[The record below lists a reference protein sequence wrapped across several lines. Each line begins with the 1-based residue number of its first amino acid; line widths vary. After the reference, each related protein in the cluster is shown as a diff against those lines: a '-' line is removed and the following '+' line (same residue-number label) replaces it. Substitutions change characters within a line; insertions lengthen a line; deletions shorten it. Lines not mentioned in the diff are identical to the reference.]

1 MFETPQALYL
11 LEMLIFGSVVFMH
24 LSRKSDMAVVLY
36 VVQSLAVVTLLYGS
50 SVFSFSAI
58 LLVAALAT
66 LAVKVIFA
74 PYFFHR
80 LIGKHHLTFSA
91 SSYVSMPVTLAILA
105 IVTAVAYSPY
115 FAPLAA
121 LAPENGKA
129 LLLAFAA
136 MGLSLFLAVN
146 RKGVL
151 SQMIGILSMEN
162 ALVSFAFIAGLEQA
176 ASLQIAVLFDI
187 TVWVAIA
194 GIFASMIYG
203 HFGTSDAAAAMHT
216 LTED

>member
-1 MFETPQALYL
+1 MFDTPQALYL
-11 LEMLIFGSVVFMH
+11 LEMIIFGSVIFMH
-24 LSRKSDMAVVLY
+24 LSRKSDMAIVLY
-36 VVQSLAVVTLLYGS
+36 VIQSLAVVTLLYSS

-58 LLVAALAT
+58 LLVAAVAT
-66 LAVKVIFA
+66 LAVKVFFA

-80 LIGKHHLTFSA
+80 LIQKHHITFSA
-91 SSYVSMPVTLAILA
+91 SSYASMPMTLVVLALFTAI
-105 IVTAVAYSPY
+105 AYSPY
-115 FAPLAA
+115 FAPLAV

-129 LLLAFAA
+129 LILAFAA
-136 MGLSLFLAVN
+136 MGLSLFLVVN
-146 RKGVL
+146 RKSAL

-194 GIFASMIYG
+194 GVFASMVYK
-203 HFGTSDAAAAMHT
+203 HFGTLDVTAMQH
-216 LTED
+216 LTEE